1 MDDDEIGGGIGSED
15 VYRDKAEPVLVSPSE
30 SYFKLESIS
39 VSASSTLLICLILS
53 TNYLNHQLL
62 P

>member
-1 MDDDEIGGGIGSED
+1 MDDNEIGGGIGSED

-30 SYFKLESIS
+30 SYSKLESIL
-39 VSASSTLLICLILS
+39 VSASSTLFVCLILS

-62 P
+62 S

>member
-15 VYRDKAEPVLVSPSE
+15 VYRDKAEPVLVFPSE

>member
-1 MDDDEIGGGIGSED
+1 MDDNEIEGGIGSED
-15 VYRDKAEPVLVSPSE
+15 VYRDKVELVLVSPSK
-30 SYFKLESIS
+30 SYSKLESIL
-39 VSASSTLLICLILS
+39 VSASSTLFVCLILS